1 MTSDNPAMTDD
12 DPAMTKPIVQIQDV
26 SLSFDKFKA
35 LDGVSLD
42 VDKGQCIV
50 ICGPS
55 GSGKSSLLRCVN
67 GLERFQSGDVVVDG
81 VSVRQC
87 KDLPKLRL
95 NIGMVFQHFELYP
108 HMTVLENIT
117 LAPMKAKKL
126 SRPEAEKIARHY
138 LERVGIANQADKY
151 PARLSGG
158 QQQRAAIARSLAL
171 EPKVMLFDEPTS
183 ALDPELISEVLH
195 AMLDLAREGMTMLVV
210 THEMGFARE
219 VADEMI
225 FMDHGKIV
233 ERGSVGDFFG
243 SPKAERTKDF
253 LNKLLVKF

>member
-1 MTSDNPAMTDD
+1 MTQ
-12 DPAMTKPIVQIQDV
+12 PIIQIQDV

-35 LDGVSLD
+35 LDGVSLE
-42 VDKGQCIV
+42 VMKGQCIV

-67 GLERFQSGDVVVDG
+67 ALEHFQSGDILVDG
-81 VSVRQC
+81 VSVREC

-95 NIGMVFQHFELYP
+95 NVGMVFQHFELYP

-117 LAPMKAKKL
+117 LAPIKAKKM
-126 SRPEAEKIARHY
+126 SQSEAEKLARHY

-158 QQQRAAIARSLAL
+158 QQQRAAIARSLTL
-171 EPKVMLFDEPTS
+171 EPKAMLFDEPTS
-183 ALDPELISEVLH
+183 ALDPELISEVLKV
-195 AMLDLAREGMTMLVV
+195 MLDLAREGMTMLVV

-225 FMDHGKIV
+225 FMDHGRIV
-233 ERGSVGDFFG
+233 EHGNIDEFF
-243 SPKAERTKDF
+243 SRPKTERAKEF
-253 LNKLLVKF
+253 LNRILVKF

>member
-1 MTSDNPAMTDD
+1 MTQ
-12 DPAMTKPIVQIQDV
+12 PIIQIQDV

-35 LDGVSLD
+35 LDGVSLE
-42 VDKGQCIV
+42 VMKGQCIV

-67 GLERFQSGDVVVDG
+67 ALEHFQSGDILVDG
-81 VSVRQC
+81 VSVREC

-95 NIGMVFQHFELYP
+95 NVGMVFQHFELYP

-117 LAPMKAKKL
+117 LAPIKAKKM
-126 SRPEAEKIARHY
+126 SQSEAEKLARHY
-138 LERVGIANQADKY
+138 LERVGIAIQADKY

-158 QQQRAAIARSLAL
+158 QQQRAAIARSLTL
-171 EPKVMLFDEPTS
+171 EPKAMLFDEPTS
-183 ALDPELISEVLH
+183 ALDPELISEVLKV
-195 AMLDLAREGMTMLVV
+195 MLDLAREGMTMLVV

-225 FMDHGKIV
+225 FMDHGRIV
-233 ERGSVGDFFG
+233 EHGNVDEFF
-243 SPKAERTKDF
+243 SRPKTERAKEF
-253 LNKLLVKF
+253 LNRILVKF

>member
-1 MTSDNPAMTDD
+1 MTQ
-12 DPAMTKPIVQIQDV
+12 PIIQIQDV

-35 LDGVSLD
+35 LDGVSLE
-42 VDKGQCIV
+42 VMKGQCIV

-67 GLERFQSGDVVVDG
+67 ALEHFQSGDILVDG
-81 VSVRQC
+81 VSVREC

-95 NIGMVFQHFELYP
+95 NVGMVFQHFELYP

-117 LAPMKAKKL
+117 LAPIKAKKM
-126 SRPEAEKIARHY
+126 SQSEAEKLARHY

-158 QQQRAAIARSLAL
+158 QQQRAAIARSLTL
-171 EPKVMLFDEPTS
+171 EPKAMLFDEPTS
-183 ALDPELISEVLH
+183 ALDPELISEVLKV
-195 AMLDLAREGMTMLVV
+195 MLDLAREGMTMLVV

-225 FMDHGKIV
+225 FMDHGRIV
-233 ERGSVGDFFG
+233 EYGNVDEFF
-243 SPKAERTKDF
+243 SRPKTERAKEF
-253 LNKLLVKF
+253 LNRILVKF

>member
-1 MTSDNPAMTDD
+1 MTDD

-183 ALDPELISEVLH
+183 ALDPELVGEVLGV
-195 AMLDLAREGMTMLVV
+195 MQDLAGAGMTMVVV

-219 VADEMI
+219 VGHRVVFIDGGVVIEQGPPAD
-225 FMDHGKIV
+225 V
-233 ERGSVGDFFG
+233 LN
-243 SPKAERTKDF
+243 SPREERTQEF
-253 LNKLLVKF
+253 LRKVL

>member
-1 MTSDNPAMTDD
+1 MSQ
-12 DPAMTKPIVQIQDV
+12 PIIQIRDV

-42 VDKGQCIV
+42 VMKGQCIV

-67 GLERFQSGDVVVDG
+67 ALEHFQSGDILVNG
-81 VSVRQC
+81 VSVREC

-95 NIGMVFQHFELYP
+95 NVGMVFQHFELYP
-108 HMTVLENIT
+108 HMTVLENLT
-117 LAPMKAKKL
+117 LAPVKAKKMPQ
-126 SRPEAEKIARHY
+126 SEAEKLARHY
-138 LERVGIANQADKY
+138 LERVGIADQADKY

-158 QQQRAAIARSLAL
+158 QQQRAAIARSLTL
-171 EPKVMLFDEPTS
+171 EPKAMLFDEPTS
-183 ALDPELISEVLH
+183 ALDPELISEVLKV
-195 AMLDLAREGMTMLVV
+195 MLDLARDGMTMLVV

-233 ERGSVGDFFG
+233 EHGNVEEFF
-243 SPKAERTKDF
+243 SRPKTERAKEF
-253 LNKLLVKF
+253 LNRILVKF